1 MDADGRPHRLPGHR
15 HLRLLARHP
24 SGPVRRGRGV
34 VAVAGAAA
42 GAGPARAVS
51 LVRSTRGAAGV
62 SVRGR
67 WRHALLLSVIALY
80 SLFPIYFITVQ
91 SLKTPEEDVF
101 GSPLW
106 VADPTFENYTE
117 LFESGEARVRGYAI
131 LPKVPFVIWLA
142 NSAVVLAASVVLTLA
157 CAVPA
162 AYALGR
168 LRPPGWRWWRRVLF
182 ATYVIPQTILFIPM
196 YQVVLAFGLDDSPAA
211 LVVIYSAMAL
221 PFCVWLLSAYY
232 ANLPRE
238 IEESALVE
246 GATRL
251 GAFRRIMLPMSRNVL
266 VASGLFTLGTV
277 GQDFMLASVFLL
289 DRYKQTVAAG
299 LGVMDVSLEELVAV
313 AGVNMAAIPVVILC
327 ALFARGYV
335 RGLTAAMLEG
345 A

>member
-1 MDADGRPHRLPGHR
+1 MSR
-15 HLRLLARHP
+15 
-24 SGPVRRGRGV
+24 RRG
-34 VAVAGAAA
+34 
-42 GAGPARAVS
+42 
-51 LVRSTRGAAGV
+51 
-62 SVRGR
+62 
-67 WRHALLLSVIALY
+67 RHALLLAAIALY

-91 SLKTPEEDVF
+91 SLKTPQEDVF

-106 VADPTFENYTE
+106 VTAPTFENYTE
-117 LFESGEARVRGYAI
+117 LFESGGAEVRGYAI
-131 LPKVPFVIWLA
+131 LPKVPFMIWLA
-142 NSAVVLAASVVLTLA
+142 NSAVVLAASVILTLA

-168 LRPPGWRWWRRVLF
+168 LRPAGWRWWRRALF
-182 ATYVIPQTILFIPM
+182 ATYVVPQTILFIPM
-196 YQVVLAFGLDDSPAA
+196 YQVVVAFGLDDSPAT
-211 LVVIYSAMAL
+211 LVVVYSTMAL
-221 PFCVWLLSAYY
+221 PFCIWLLSAYY
-232 ANLPRE
+232 GNLPRE

-251 GAFRRIMLPMSRNVL
+251 TAFRRVMLPMSRNVL
-266 VASGLFTLGTV
+266 VAAGLFTLGTV

-335 RGLTAAMLEG
+335 RGLTAAMIEG

>member
-1 MDADGRPHRLPGHR
+1 MSR
-15 HLRLLARHP
+15 
-24 SGPVRRGRGV
+24 RRG
-34 VAVAGAAA
+34 
-42 GAGPARAVS
+42 
-51 LVRSTRGAAGV
+51 
-62 SVRGR
+62 
-67 WRHALLLSVIALY
+67 RHALLLAAIALY

-91 SLKTPEEDVF
+91 SLKPPQEDVF

-106 VADPTFENYTE
+106 VTAPTFENYTE
-117 LFESGEARVRGYAI
+117 LFESGSAEVRGYAI
-131 LPKVPFVIWLA
+131 LPKVPFMIWLA
-142 NSAVVLAASVVLTLA
+142 NSAVVLAASVILTLA

-168 LRPPGWRWWRRVLF
+168 LRPAGWRWWRRALF
-182 ATYVIPQTILFIPM
+182 ATYVVPQTILFIPM
-196 YQVVLAFGLDDSPAA
+196 YQVVVAFGLDDSPAT
-211 LVVIYSAMAL
+211 LVVVYSTMAL
-221 PFCVWLLSAYY
+221 PFCIWLLSAYY
-232 ANLPRE
+232 GNLPRE

-251 GAFRRIMLPMSRNVL
+251 TAFRRVMLPMSRNVL
-266 VASGLFTLGTV
+266 VAAGLFTLGTV

-335 RGLTAAMLEG
+335 RGLTAAMIEG

>member
-1 MDADGRPHRLPGHR
+1 VSGGR
-15 HLRLLARHP
+15 
-24 SGPVRRGRGV
+24 
-34 VAVAGAAA
+34 
-42 GAGPARAVS
+42 
-51 LVRSTRGAAGV
+51 
-62 SVRGR
+62 R
-67 WRHALLLSVIALY
+67 WRHGLLLAVIALY

-117 LFESGEARVRGYAI
+117 LFEGDDARVRGYVI

-142 NSAVVLAASVVLTLA
+142 NSAIVLAASVVLTLA

-168 LRPPGWRWWRRVLF
+168 LRPAGWRWWRRALF
-182 ATYVIPQTILFIPM
+182 ATYIVPQTILFIPM
-196 YQVVLAFGLDDSPAA
+196 YQVVLAFNLDDSPATLA
-211 LVVIYSAMAL
+211 VIYSVMAL
-221 PFCVWLLSAYY
+221 PFCIWLLSAYY
-232 ANLPRE
+232 GNLPRE
-238 IEESALVE
+238 IEESALIE

-251 GAFRRIMLPMSRNVL
+251 TAFARIMLPMSRNVL

-277 GQDFMLASVFLL
+277 GQDFMLASIFLL

-313 AGVNMAAIPVVILC
+313 AGVNLAAIPVVIVC
-327 ALFARGYV
+327 AIFARSYV
-335 RGLTAAMLEG
+335 RGVTAAMVEG